1 MSDLTLKLPEYLH
14 QQLSYLATKEGISLN
29 QYIVYALTR
38 QVSSN
43 YVVKALSETEINQQ
57 KKDFQELLDDLGT
70 ADSEEINSF
79 LSNREKV
86 EPEAE
91 LTEDV
96 LKKFKSLINK

>member
-1 MSDLTLKLPEYLH
+1 LH

-38 QVSSN
+38 QVLSN
-43 YVVKALSETEINQQ
+43 YLVKALSETEINQQ

-96 LKKFKSLINK
+96 LKKFHNLINN

>member
-1 MSDLTLKLPEYLH
+1 MRNLTLILPEYLH

-86 EPEAE
+86 ETEAE

-96 LKKFKSLINK
+96 LKKFHNLINN